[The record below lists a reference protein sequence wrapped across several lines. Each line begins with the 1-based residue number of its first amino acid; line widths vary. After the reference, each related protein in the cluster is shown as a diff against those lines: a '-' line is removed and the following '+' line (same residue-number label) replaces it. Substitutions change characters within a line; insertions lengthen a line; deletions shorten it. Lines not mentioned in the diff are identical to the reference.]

1 MVVQHNLR
9 AMNSNRMLG
18 ITQGSL
24 NKSTE
29 KLSSG
34 YKVNRAADDA
44 AGLSISEKM
53 RKQIRGLSQASL
65 NAEDGISAVQT
76 AEGALTEVH
85 DMLQRMNELAVKAAN
100 GTNSTSDRQT
110 IQDEVD
116 QLLTEI
122 DRVAETTK
130 FNELYTLKGDEDKV
144 TRYLSAHDAGI
155 EGTLTQGATNAT
167 FSMDQLK
174 FGDTIMIAGREY
186 HISGTQA
193 QQGEII
199 TSSVKIGQQVTIDG
213 IMYTCTATVSNADKF
228 ELTKDD
234 LIAKLNTSSLSI
246 MSVNG
251 KTYYGAGITDDR
263 TVVSSIGAYKLIQ
276 KELGLASSIGA
287 DGATQASVNA
297 GVDGKTLMKPSFEGK
312 WVFSIDK
319 GSVQVREDIDFSLHV
334 GADADMNNKIAV
346 KIGALDT
353 KGLGIQGLNVKDTT
367 GAAATYAIDS
377 IADAVARISAQ
388 RSLLGAVQNRLEHTI
403 NNLDNVVENT
413 TAAESQIRDT
423 DMATEMVKYSN
434 NNVLAQA
441 GQSMLAQSNQ
451 ANQGVLSL
459 LG

>member
-100 GTNSTSDRQT
+100 GTNSISDRQT

-130 FNELYTLKGDEDKV
+130 FNELYTLKGDADKV
-144 TRYLSAHDAGI
+144 TRYLAAHDAGI

-186 HISGTQA
+186 HISGTKADQE
-193 QQGEII
+193 GII
-199 TSSVKIGQQVTIDG
+199 TASVKVGQQVTIDG

-234 LIAKLNTSSLSI
+234 LKAKLNTSSLSI

-287 DGATQASVNA
+287 DGSTQASVNA
-297 GVDGKTLMKPSFEGK
+297 GVDGKTLNKPSFAGK

-319 GSVQVREDIDFSLHV
+319 GSVEVREDIDFSLHV

-353 KGLGIQGLNVKDTT
+353 KGLGIQGLNVKDPT

-377 IADAVARISAQ
+377 IADAVAKISAQ